1 MKLSIDHN
9 SPVPLYLQA
18 EELLRDLILLPEHQ
32 EGKLL
37 PNEVDLANKLGIS
50 RNTLRQAINKLVYE
64 GLIYRKKGVGTVVAK
79 PVDSKATNWLSFT
92 QEMESKGMQVVNY
105 DIAHAWVVPD
115 SNVLNFMGLSEGI
128 KVLKMDRLRGD
139 ESGPFVYFISY
150 FHPRTAL
157 TGDEDFN
164 RPLYNILQNDY
175 SIIAKLS
182 KEEITAQACDKQ
194 MAERLKINVGDPI
207 LVRKRMVY
215 DPGKRPIEYNI
226 GYYIANSI
234 VYTVESE
241 RNV

>member
-9 SPVPLYLQA
+9 SPVPLYVQA
-18 EELLRDLILLPEHQ
+18 EQLLRELIALPEHQ

-50 RNTLRQAINKLVYE
+50 RNTLRQATNKLVYE
-64 GLIYRKKGVGTVVAK
+64 GAIYRKKGVGTVVSK

-92 QEMESKGMQVVNY
+92 QEMKSKGIEVVNY
-105 DIAHAWVVPD
+105 DIALAWVVPPE
-115 SNVLNFMGLSEGI
+115 NVLNFMGLESGT
-128 KVLKMDRLRGD
+128 KVLKMDRIRG
-139 ESGPFVYFISY
+139 SSSTIFVYFISY
-150 FHPRTAL
+150 FHPRTGL

-182 KEEITAQACDKQ
+182 KEEITAQACDPKL
-194 MAERLKINVGDPI
+194 AERLKIKDGDPV
-207 LVRKRMVY
+207 LVRKRLVY
-215 DPGKRPIEYNI
+215 DPGKRPIEYNM
-226 GYYIANSI
+226 GYYVANSI

-241 RNV
+241 RDV